1 MERPTAKSLV
11 LDLLSTLGGR
21 TMPVSALVAA
31 GTLFEVGEP
40 TLRVAVARLLSAGR
54 IERDERGR
62 YRLGPGAAAI
72 DRRIQSW
79 RRLEELTRPWEGA
92 WAGVHLGGNA
102 SRGDRRRSLK
112 ALELLGFREF
122 APGLRIRP
130 DNLNGGVGALRR
142 ELLDLGLEAGAPVFR
157 IDELASEDEATAR
170 ALWEELDLAS
180 GYERSLADLAESER
194 MIDQLAEGDAMV
206 ETYLLG
212 GRVLRQLVLDPVLPE
227 PLAPASRRQALAAA
241 MRRYDR
247 LGRTQWSRFLAG
259 HGAPHMKSTTLRPS
273 DDGPTWPRCTR
284 RLR

>member
-1 MERPTAKSLV
+1 MESPTAKSLV

-21 TMPVSALVAA
+21 SMPVSALVAA
-31 GTLFEVGEP
+31 GTLFEIGEP

-79 RRLEELTRPWEGA
+79 RRLEERTRPWQGA
-92 WAGVHLGGNA
+92 WAGVHLSGSA
-102 SRGDRRRSLK
+102 SRGDRRRSSK
-112 ALELLGFREF
+112 ALELLGFRELT
-122 APGLRIRP
+122 PGLRVRP
-130 DNLNGGVGALRR
+130 DNLSGGVPALRR
-142 ELLDLGLEAGAPVFR
+142 ELADLGLEPGAPVFR
-157 IDELASEDEATAR
+157 MEELSPADEARAR
-170 ALWEELDLAS
+170 SLWDELDLAT
-180 GYERSLADLAESER
+180 GYERSLLDLSESER
-194 MIDQLAEGDAMV
+194 MLDRLAEGDAMV

-247 LGRTQWSRFLAG
+247 LGRTHWSRFLAG
-259 HGAPHMKSTTLRPS
+259 HGAPHMKSAARRPS
-273 DDGPTWPRCTR
+273 DDGPTRAA
-284 RLR
+284 LH